1 MIRPA
6 TALFVTGLVTV
17 STGLVGPSVRAA
29 EAAVQT
35 PPATPPP
42 APVETPRPG
51 TTPAPAAPRPATPR
65 PRPSTSSAATL
76 TMTVKVTDSSGA
88 PMVGAKVTATGPAT
102 RAGVTDATGTV
113 KFLSLRGGTYR
124 LRFESPTTITLER
137 DVVLRSGM
145 EPIEA
150 TPTPAPPPPPPPPAP
165 EPTRN
170 DPISGRGPLQA
181 PPPRTVA
188 IPEFIE
194 RNMLGS
200 REPAKTT
207 QVACGATSVTNV
219 VQIREPLKDQAHPE
233 AEALIYVVGGEGLL
247 VLPTADV
254 PLSAGTFSL
263 VPRGT
268 TYTLQRRGRS
278 GLVVLQTLTDTLCAA
293 K

>member
-1 MIRPA
+1 
-6 TALFVTGLVTV
+6 
-17 STGLVGPSVRAA
+17 
-29 EAAVQT
+29 
-35 PPATPPP
+35 
-42 APVETPRPG
+42 
-51 TTPAPAAPRPATPR
+51 
-65 PRPSTSSAATL
+65 
-76 TMTVKVTDSSGA
+76 MTVKVTDSGGA
-88 PMVGAKVTATGPAT
+88 PLVGANVTATGAAT

-113 KFLSLRGGTYR
+113 RFLSLRGGTYR

-137 DVVLRSGM
+137 DVVLRAGM

-181 PPPRTVA
+181 PQPRTVA

-194 RNMLGS
+194 RNMLGN

-219 VQIREPLKDQAHPE
+219 LQIRDPLKDQAHPDS
-233 AEALIYVVGGEGLL
+233 EALIYVVGGEGLL
-247 VLPTADV
+247 VLPIADV
-254 PLSAGTFSL
+254 PLSAGTFSM

-278 GLVVLQTLTDTLCAA
+278 GLIVLQTLTDTLCPAQR
-293 K
+293 

>member
-6 TALFVTGLVTV
+6 TALLVTGLVTV
-17 STGLVGPSVRAA
+17 STGLVGLSVGTA
-29 EAAVQT
+29 ESAVQT
-35 PPATPPP
+35 PA
-42 APVETPRPG
+42 
-51 TTPAPAAPRPATPR
+51 TTPAPAPIETPRPTQPRPAAPR
-65 PRPSTSSAATL
+65 PRPAGTAAT
-76 TMTVKVTDSSGA
+76 TMTIKVTDSGGA
-88 PMVGAKVTATGPAT
+88 PLVGANVTATGPAT

-113 KFLSLRGGTYR
+113 RFLSMRSGTYR

-137 DVVLRSGM
+137 DVVLRAGM

-181 PPPRTVA
+181 PQPRTVS

-194 RNMLGS
+194 RNMLGN

-219 VQIREPLKDQAHPE
+219 LQIRDPLKDQSHPD

-247 VLPTADV
+247 VLPIADV
-254 PLSAGTFSL
+254 PLAAGTFSL

-278 GLVVLQTLTDTLCAA
+278 GLVLLQTLTDTLCQ

>member
-6 TALFVTGLVTV
+6 AALLVTGLMTV
-17 STGLVGPSVRAA
+17 STGLVGPRVHTA
-29 EAAVQT
+29 EAADQT

-42 APVETPRPG
+42 APVETPRP
-51 TTPAPAAPRPATPR
+51 TPPRPRPRPATTP
-65 PRPSTSSAATL
+65 AANL
-76 TMTVKVTDSSGA
+76 AMAIKVTDQSGA
-88 PMVGAKVTATGPAT
+88 PLVGANVTATGPAT

-113 KFLSLRGGTYR
+113 RFLSLRAGTYR

-137 DVVLRSGM
+137 DVVLRAGM

-150 TPTPAPPPPPPPPAP
+150 TPTAAPPPPPPPPAP
-165 EPTRN
+165 EATRT

-181 PPPRTVA
+181 PQPRTVA
-188 IPEFIE
+188 IPDFIE

-219 VQIREPLKDQAHPE
+219 LQIRDPLKDQSHPD

-247 VLPTADV
+247 VLPIADV
-254 PLSAGTFSL
+254 PLAAGTFSL

-278 GLVVLQTLTDTLCAA
+278 GLVLLQTLTDTPCPP

>member
-1 MIRPA
+1 MIRRA
-6 TALFVTGLVTV
+6 TALLVTSLVTV
-17 STGLVGPSVRAA
+17 STGLVGPSVRTA
-29 EAAVQT
+29 ESAVQT

-42 APVETPRPG
+42 APVETPRPAQ
-51 TTPAPAAPRPATPR
+51 PRPAAPRPR
-65 PRPSTSSAATL
+65 PAGSSTT
-76 TMTVKVTDSSGA
+76 TMTVKVTDSGGA
-88 PMVGAKVTATGPAT
+88 PLVGANVTATGPAT

-113 KFLSLRGGTYR
+113 RFLSMRSGTYR

-137 DVVLRSGM
+137 DVVLRAGM

-181 PPPRTVA
+181 PQPRTVS

-200 REPAKTT
+200 REPVKTT
-207 QVACGATSVTNV
+207 QVACGATSITNV
-219 VQIREPLKDQAHPE
+219 VQIREPLKDQAHPD

-247 VLPTADV
+247 VLPIADV

-268 TYTLQRRGRS
+268 TYTLQRKGRS
-278 GLVVLQTLTDTLCAA
+278 GLVLLQTLTDTLCQ

>member
-1 MIRPA
+1 M
-6 TALFVTGLVTV
+6 TGLVTV
-17 STGLVGPSVRAA
+17 STGLVGLSVVTA
-29 EAAVQT
+29 ESAVQT
-35 PPATPPP
+35 PPTAPVP
-42 APVETPRPG
+42 APVETPRP
-51 TTPAPAAPRPATPR
+51 TQPRPAAPRPR
-65 PRPSTSSAATL
+65 PAGSSTT

-88 PMVGAKVTATGPAT
+88 PLVGANVTATGPAT

-113 KFLSLRGGTYR
+113 RFLSMRAGTYR

-137 DVVLRSGM
+137 DVALRAGM

-181 PPPRTVA
+181 PQPRTVS

-194 RNMLGS
+194 RNMLGN

-219 VQIREPLKDQAHPE
+219 LQIRDPLKDQSHPD

-247 VLPTADV
+247 VLPIADV
-254 PLSAGTFSL
+254 PLQAGTFSL

-278 GLVVLQTLTDTLCAA
+278 GLVLLQTLTDTLCQ

>member
-1 MIRPA
+1 M
-6 TALFVTGLVTV
+6 
-17 STGLVGPSVRAA
+17 S
-29 EAAVQT
+29 
-35 PPATPPP
+35 
-42 APVETPRPG
+42 
-51 TTPAPAAPRPATPR
+51 
-65 PRPSTSSAATL
+65 
-76 TMTVKVTDSSGA
+76 VKVTDSGGA
-88 PMVGAKVTATGPAT
+88 PLVGANVTATGPAT

-113 KFLSLRGGTYR
+113 RFLALRAGTYR
-124 LRFESPTTITLER
+124 LRFESPAIITLER
-137 DVVLRSGM
+137 DVVLRAGM

-150 TPTPAPPPPPPPPAP
+150 TPTPAPPPPPPPPTP
-165 EPTRN
+165 EPSK

-181 PPPRTVA
+181 PQPRTVA

-194 RNMLGS
+194 RNALAS

-219 VQIREPLKDQAHPE
+219 IQIREPLKDLAHPD

-247 VLPTADV
+247 VLPIADV

-268 TYTLQRRGRS
+268 TYTLQRKGRS
-278 GLVVLQTLTDTLCAA
+278 GLVVLQTLTDTLCPP